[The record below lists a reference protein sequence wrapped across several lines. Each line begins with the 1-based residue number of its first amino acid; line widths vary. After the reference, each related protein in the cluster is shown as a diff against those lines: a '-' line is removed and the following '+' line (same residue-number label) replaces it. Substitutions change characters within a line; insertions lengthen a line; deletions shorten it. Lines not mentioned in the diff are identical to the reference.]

1 MKIRT
6 LVITVAVLVV
16 LSVLAYLGN
25 RPEAAPSSDPRVG
38 KPLLDADTATKAAR
52 IVVSEKGKSV
62 ELDRGAD
69 GTWRVASYY
78 GLPADFEKIAHL
90 VQDLNEAKL
99 DRFVTSSADRL
110 AHMEFGDS
118 SIALGDS
125 SGKQI
130 WSVSFG
136 KAADSG
142 NGKFV
147 RFGTENASFFSS
159 LHVWLD
165 TDPKSWADTRL
176 VTAKTDD
183 VASVEIGFEGE
194 APVLA
199 SRATKN
205 AAWMAQAP
213 AGSGLSQE
221 KISSVVSSLTALRFS
236 DTVPVDDPSVAQAA
250 GHTRSFKLTTFDGKT
265 LSIAFSR
272 KPEERKPKVAPSP
285 TPTPAVADAKT
296 DAKTEAK
303 PAEPE
308 FDTIPA
314 GAVFIRVTSSDA
326 HAPVNEAMKQRAF
339 QIDDFTFT
347 SLPQK
352 AGDLFKVPKAAK

>member
-118 SIALGDS
+118 SIAL
-125 SGKQI
+125 
-130 WSVSFG
+130 V
-136 KAADSG
+136 
-142 NGKFV
+142 
-147 RFGTENASFFSS
+147 
-159 LHVWLD
+159 
-165 TDPKSWADTRL
+165 TRR
-176 VTAKTDD
+176 
-183 VASVEIGFEGE
+183 
-194 APVLA
+194 A
-199 SRATKN
+199 SR
-205 AAWMAQAP
+205 
-213 AGSGLSQE
+213 SGAS
-221 KISSVVSSLTALRFS
+221 
-236 DTVPVDDPSVAQAA
+236 
-250 GHTRSFKLTTFDGKT
+250 RS
-265 LSIAFSR
+265 AR
-272 KPEERKPKVAPSP
+272 RPSP
-285 TPTPAVADAKT
+285 ATGSSCASARRTRHSSAACTCGSIPIRRAGPT
-296 DAKTEAK
+296 
-303 PAEPE
+303 
-308 FDTIPA
+308 
-314 GAVFIRVTSSDA
+314 
-326 HAPVNEAMKQRAF
+326 RA
-339 QIDDFTFT
+339 
-347 SLPQK
+347 S
-352 AGDLFKVPKAAK
+352 